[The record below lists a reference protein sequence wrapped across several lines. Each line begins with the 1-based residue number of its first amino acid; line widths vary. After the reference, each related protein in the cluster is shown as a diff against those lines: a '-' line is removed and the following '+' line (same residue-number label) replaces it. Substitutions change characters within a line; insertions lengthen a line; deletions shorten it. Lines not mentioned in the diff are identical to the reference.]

1 MKKGKI
7 SSTKLI
13 KKLGITFVIPIFMLI
28 CGAIIFFSATWNMVT
43 GVMTMGSLLFSKP
56 NDVNIGEV
64 EYIVDNKSIY
74 RPNIGENFAIL
85 KIDSLNFEK
94 PIIHGDSYNE
104 LNKGIGHYS
113 GSTLPGEG
121 GNVVINGHRDRVF
134 LPLRDITIGNE
145 VIIKTTYG
153 EYKYIVSDIKIVHK
167 SESQYIDPLDYE
179 RLTMYTCYPFDAIGN
194 TDERMIVICD
204 YLGSI

>member
-1 MKKGKI
+1 MKNGKI
-7 SSTKLI
+7 SSARLI
-13 KKLGITFVIPIFMLI
+13 KRLGITFVIPIFMLI
-28 CGAIIFFSATWNMVT
+28 CGAMIFLSATWNMVT

-64 EYIVDNKSIY
+64 QYIVDNKSIY
-74 RPNIGENFAIL
+74 RPNIGDNFATL

-104 LNKGIGHYS
+104 LNKGIGHYA

-121 GNVVINGHRDRVF
+121 GNVVIDGHRDRVF

-145 VIIKTTYG
+145 VIIKTSYG

-167 SESQYIDPLDYE
+167 SENEYIAPLDYE